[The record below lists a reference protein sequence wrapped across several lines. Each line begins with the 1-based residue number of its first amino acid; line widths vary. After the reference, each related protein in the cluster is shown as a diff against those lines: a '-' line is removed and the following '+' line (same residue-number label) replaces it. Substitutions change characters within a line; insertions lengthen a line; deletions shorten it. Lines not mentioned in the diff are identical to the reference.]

1 MKDFGLKKHGDKL
14 LFYLALAIIAGAII
28 RLIVPAVIK
37 QTASSIV
44 FTHYWQDD
52 LDKGVLEDLAEE
64 FENLHSKIKIAIKD
78 RNYEDMRNDLFSP
91 SEEYFPGDVL
101 AIDPLWVPELLERE
115 IIENKWETENPAAAR
130 PETQSIESPLLS
142 FMNVLYYNVDILKEA
157 GFSRPPKDRSEFLNY
172 LRIIAEEENP
182 RGTFIIDKNNPR
194 WIYDDIFPWIW
205 AAGIHMIKDGIPT
218 VDSRQAIDSF
228 SFLASLYRQSLIL
241 KSGEKKLEK
250 FISGEAAFMTAPSNH
265 INYLKKYMGEEAFEI
280 SNIPS
285 PDNYAGNTFYASLG
299 WSLGVNKASP
309 NKKEARLFAAF
320 LAEKGSLL
328 SAKTSAIPESGPPP
342 METGPFYS
350 KLWDISI
357 SSEAAQDFSGL
368 PWTEFEKIFREE
380 LNSLFNGETTPAKA
394 AEEISRKWSDIIIP
408 E

>member
-1 MKDFGLKKHGDKL
+1 MKDFSIKKHGDKL

-37 QTASSIV
+37 QTTFSIV

-52 LDKGVLEDLAEE
+52 LEKGVLEDLVEE
-64 FENLHSKIKIAIKD
+64 FENLHSEIKIVIKD
-78 RNYEDMRNDLFSP
+78 RNYEDVRNDLFYP

-101 AIDPLWVPELLERE
+101 AIDPLWVPELLERN
-115 IIENKWETENPAAAR
+115 IIENKWEMENPAAAR

-157 GFSRPPKDRSEFLNY
+157 GFSRPPKNRSEFLNY
-172 LRIIAEEENP
+172 LRVIAEEESP
-182 RGTFIIDKNNPR
+182 RSTFIIDKNNSR

-205 AAGIHMIKDGIPT
+205 AAGIHLINDGIPM
-218 VDSRQAIDSF
+218 VDSRQTIDSF

-241 KSGEKKLEK
+241 KEGEKKPEK

-265 INYLKKYMGEEAFEI
+265 INYLKKHMGEETFGI
-280 SNIPS
+280 SNIPV
-285 PDNYAGNTFYASLG
+285 PDNYAGNTFYSSLG
-299 WSLGVNKASP
+299 WSLGVNKASL
-309 NKKEARLFAAF
+309 NKREARLFAAF
-320 LAEKGSLL
+320 LAEKSSLL
-328 SAKTSAIPESGPPP
+328 SATTGEIPGSGAPPI
-342 METGPFYS
+342 ETGAINS

-368 PWTEFEKIFREE
+368 PWTELEKIFREE
-380 LNSLFNGETTPAKA
+380 LNSLFNGENTPAGA
-394 AEEISRKWSDIIIP
+394 AEAIGKRWSLINGRR
-408 E
+408 